1 MADKKENNKPLLP
14 TKPPKGNYQIWVIIA
29 TIAVI
34 FGVMYFN
41 SASSLKSVRYDDF
54 KEMVK
59 NGDVRKVVLIQN
71 QKFVEVTLT
80 SAALQNA
87 KYKQDINNGP
97 LSSGTSGP

>member
-41 SASSLKSVRYDDF
+41 SANSLKEVDYDEFKQMVIDYIENRYSVRP
-54 KEMVK
+54 
-59 NGDVRKVVLIQN
+59 
-71 QKFVEVTLT
+71 
-80 SAALQNA
+80 AAE
-87 KYKQDINNGP
+87 
-97 LSSGTSGP
+97 